1 MCVNLVPSILKYLY
15 LVKIN
20 NKKKKERKKTL
31 QERIIQKIFEI
42 NSMFDV
48 K

>member
-20 NKKKKERKKTL
+20 NKKKKGRKKTL

>member
-15 LVKIN
+15 LVKISN
-20 NKKKKERKKTL
+20 KKKERKKTL

>member
-20 NKKKKERKKTL
+20 NKKKERKKTL